1 MAEPTP
7 NRLPGYDV
15 VRRGKL
21 VLLAVLAGA
30 ALTACGDS
38 GGDSAV
44 VTAPPGTTPGAGAP
58 SPAGSGGAA
67 QAGGAGNAGAA
78 QTDGPGSAGAVG
90 AATDSAASTDAVPD
104 ADGDRSATLSWNPP
118 TEYEDGT
125 PLKLTGYRIY
135 WGPMDDYY
143 PNSVTVE
150 NPGLT
155 RYVVENLAPA
165 TWYFTVTAL
174 ADKVE
179 SPPSNVLKM
188 EIR

>member
-1 MAEPTP
+1 
-7 NRLPGYDV
+7 
-15 VRRGKL
+15 
-21 VLLAVLAGA
+21 
-30 ALTACGDS
+30 
-38 GGDSAV
+38 
-44 VTAPPGTTPGAGAP
+44 
-58 SPAGSGGAA
+58 
-67 QAGGAGNAGAA
+67 
-78 QTDGPGSAGAVG
+78 
-90 AATDSAASTDAVPD
+90 
-104 ADGDRSATLSWNPP
+104 
-118 TEYEDGT
+118 
-125 PLKLTGYRIY
+125 
-135 WGPMDDYY
+135 MDDYY

>member
-7 NRLPGYDV
+7 NRLPGCDL
-15 VRRGKL
+15 VRQGKL
-21 VLLAVLAGA
+21 VLLAALAGA

-38 GGDSAV
+38 GGDSAAV
-44 VTAPPGTTPGAGAP
+44 IAPPSTTPGAGAP

-67 QAGGAGNAGAA
+67 QPG
-78 QTDGPGSAGAVG
+78 GPGSAGAAG
-90 AATDSAASTDAVPD
+90 AGTDPAASADALPD

-118 TEYEDGT
+118 TENEDGT